1 MAAAKP
7 NAQNAR
13 AGNSRNNCQF
23 SRCQPR
29 VPRVRLR
36 RSGVAEVAATR
47 AAPGLA
53 RCLTWIDSS
62 ENPSVTYPL
71 NHAPKMTFGTRF
83 SVTHVSF
90 ANHGYAVPSQQSDSN
105 EAYGSSSQSTCRC
118 ISDGAHL
125 GRRCQVQALRAACA
139 SAKHQRSR
147 GRVARNGSPG
157 PGGRN
162 TPSPAR

>member
-47 AAPGLA
+47 AAPAPA

-62 ENPSVTYPL
+62 ENPSVTDPL
-71 NHAPKMTFGTRF
+71 NQTSQMTFGTRF
-83 SVTHVSF
+83 GVTPVSF
-90 ANHGYAVPSQQSDSN
+90 ANHRYAVPSQQSDSN

-118 ISDGAHL
+118 IADGAHL
-125 GRRCQVQALRAACA
+125 GCRCQVHALYAACPGP
-139 SAKHQRSR
+139 KHQRSR
-147 GRVARNGSPG
+147 GGIARIDPPG
-157 PGGRN
+157 QGRRD
-162 TPSPAR
+162 TPCPAR